1 MYIRGVQKKNPP
13 FTTVHL
19 FFFCTSKTVGER
31 PLSRE
36 NKELLSVVDQFIT
49 LVFIFSRW
57 MIETQP
63 SSGGRMRY
71 QCTLVLYMSLHLLIR
86 WLTILLVLRPK
97 VYELRKEIELFGT
110 FKFKLIKDIMLDS
123 LIIRNFRN
131 Y

>member
-1 MYIRGVQKKNPP
+1 MYIRGVQKKPRSLV
-13 FTTVHL
+13 F
-19 FFFCTSKTVGER
+19 FFFCNSKTVEDR

-36 NKELLSVVDQFIT
+36 NKELSVVDLFIT

-71 QCTLVLYMSLHLLIR
+71 QCTLVLYMSPHLLIR